1 VKRKTG
7 FLILLIPLWMAA
19 LGCPQLDPLEGTGAA
34 SQELLI
40 MQVEP
45 GKPDRRITALNLDP
59 DETIEVSIRHPVTD
73 MDLLAAVHSNSS
85 TIEARNEGIRY
96 FIRGA
101 VPGGMGTVAFSAQDR
116 TGELRVFVRNWA
128 AAQVYRHA
136 IYADQVN
143 YPFDE
148 TVPYNSSFYNGSPP
162 YTANRWAAYRSIFD
176 AGFHYEAPDG
186 LSHRTNGVH
195 ADEVREADYRQKHDV
210 PHIVPV
216 KDSDFLQAA
225 HFRLYRDVF
234 KFILHY
240 EFDGDM
246 VGGFADRQRLELKT
260 MNTGPAFDARKD
272 EQGEVIEQDNFMYS
286 TGGGDTFTHRWKF
299 RLPEKFFVST
309 EYTHIHQI
317 KPEGGDA
324 GNPTFTLTARRLRT
338 GREVLQLIYRGPIR
352 DNGDP
357 SVNWYPSQVDLEPF
371 KGEWIQ
377 AMETVTYD
385 YPGAYRIRL
394 VRLRDMKVLMEYIY
408 SPELYQE
415 PDPFVMYRKGNSY
428 IRPKFGIYRRIMHV
442 SPFGLPDEEDP
453 VTEFLAENKA
463 ATLDYRGNPVQ
474 SQEVVVLYAD
484 IEMDKLKR

>member
-1 VKRKTG
+1 VKRKTA
-7 FLILLIPLWMAA
+7 FLILLISLWITAV
-19 LGCPQLDPLEGTGAA
+19 GCPQLDPLEGTGAA

-40 MQVEP
+40 MQVES
-45 GKPDRRITALNLDP
+45 GKPDRRITVLNLDP

-73 MDLLAAVHSNSS
+73 ADLFASTKSSSGTISVSN
-85 TIEARNEGIRY
+85 AGISY
-96 FIRGA
+96 FVRGD
-101 VPGGMGTVAFSAQDR
+101 VPGGMGTVTFSSQDR

-128 AAQVYRHA
+128 RDQVHRTA
-136 IYADQVN
+136 IYSDQEN
-143 YPFDE
+143 YPYSE
-148 TVPYNSSFYNGSPP
+148 TPYDPSFYNGTPP
-162 YTANRWAAYRSIFD
+162 YTANRWAAYRLIVDQGFD
-176 AGFHYEAPDG
+176 YEAPDG

-195 ADEVREADYRQKHDV
+195 ADEVREADYRHKHNV

-216 KDSDFLQAA
+216 NDKDYLQAGN
-225 HFRLYRDVF
+225 FRLYKDVF

-260 MNTGPAFDARKD
+260 MNTTE
-272 EQGEVIEQDNFMYS
+272 EQKPGSTHRYS

-299 RLPEKFFVST
+299 RLPEKFYVST

-357 SVNWYPSQVDLEPF
+357 SVNWYPCQVDLEPF

-377 AMETVTYD
+377 AIETVTYD

-394 VRLRDMKVLMEYIY
+394 VRLRDMKILMEYIY

-453 VTEFLAENKA
+453 VTAFLAETKA
-463 ATLDYRGNPVQ
+463 ETLDYRGNPVQ